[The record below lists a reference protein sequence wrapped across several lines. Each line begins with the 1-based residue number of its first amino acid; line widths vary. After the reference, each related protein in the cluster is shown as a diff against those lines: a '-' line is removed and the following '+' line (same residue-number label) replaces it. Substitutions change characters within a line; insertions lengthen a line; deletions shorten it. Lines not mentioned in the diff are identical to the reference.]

1 MRVTGFM
8 RRFAVFTFCAAL
20 LGACTPPETYIA
32 CPNILI
38 PLGTDRV
45 TRFAPGEGRDITD
58 IIVQAEVKFLSGECT
73 IREEAIEMTFPVAI
87 GGLRGAA
94 DRDGTETINL
104 FLAVATQNRD
114 ILTRREL
121 PMTLIFDG
129 NRTSS
134 VSSDTVT
141 ITIPKR
147 PDQLAKEFVLF
158 LGIVLTEDELEYNRQ
173 ESRR

>member
-1 MRVTGFM
+1 
-8 RRFAVFTFCAAL
+8 
-20 LGACTPPETYIA
+20 
-32 CPNILI
+32 
-38 PLGTDRV
+38 
-45 TRFAPGEGRDITD
+45 
-58 IIVQAEVKFLSGECT
+58 
-73 IREEAIEMTFPVAI
+73 MTFPVAI
-87 GGLRGAA
+87 GGLRGGA